1 MQRLRHIL
9 RTCLI
14 LALIPLTVF
23 NGRASAGCLCSDGH
37 FEPFCRGGSCCSRS
51 GSTAQPGSCGC
62 AQCCCQSKSGEHKKP
77 CCRGA
82 NLPSGLTERSESEQA
97 KSCCHPLTQS
107 PMVPDKNFT
116 PQFDIESLAFDHTV
130 AVSLVPVVVEQAV
143 PVYAVDSGPPIER
156 LHVLQRLLI

>member
-9 RTCLI
+9 RTCLV

-23 NGRASAGCLCSDGH
+23 NGRVTAGCLCSDGH
-37 FEPFCRGGSCCSRS
+37 FEPFCRGGSCCS
-51 GSTAQPGSCGC
+51 GAGGTTQPGSCGC
-62 AQCCCQSKSGEHKKP
+62 AKCCCQSKSGDHKKS

-82 NLPSGLTERSESEQA
+82 NLPSGLTERSDSESS
-97 KSCCHPLTQS
+97 KSCCHPLTKS
-107 PMVPDKNFT
+107 PMAPDKVFT
-116 PQFDIESLAFDHTV
+116 PQFDLGSLAFDHTV